1 MSSFTLHL
9 RDHPLKKQKIQT
21 QQALNKIKHRS
32 YIKDLLVS
40 NILKK
45 YADRVTINSENISQQ
60 YISNIVQREMDSLVD

>member
-1 MSSFTLHL
+1 VGETFCILFYYYSNMSSFTLHL

-21 QQALNKIKHRS
+21 QQALSKIKHRS

-45 YADRVTINSENISQQ
+45 YADRV
-60 YISNIVQREMDSLVD
+60 